1 MTSAHDSSDPSSTG
15 TSSGWRTRPCTFLM
29 GRTSDDCETSKWI
42 WASGRR
48 TIVSEVS
55 GRMRW
60 KWRLGFL
67 LIAALEIPFLL
78 WISTAMAAPP
88 EILLY
93 AGGILALVLMAM
105 LLVRPLL
112 FMLLIVWLGGL
123 MGSAWY
129 FVRFLPPTAALGLG
143 ATLSTIVSAVGAPL
157 GFRTLKFVPRERL
170 WIRH

>member
-1 MTSAHDSSDPSSTG
+1 
-15 TSSGWRTRPCTFLM
+15 
-29 GRTSDDCETSKWI
+29 
-42 WASGRR
+42 
-48 TIVSEVS
+48 
-55 GRMRW
+55 MRW
-60 KWRLGFL
+60 KWRLGL
-67 LIAALEIPFLL
+67 LVIAALEIPFLL

-93 AGGILALVLMAM
+93 AGGILGLVLMAM

-112 FMLLIVWLGGL
+112 FTFLIVWLGGL

-143 ATLSTIVSAVGAPL
+143 ATLSTVVSAVGAPVVSRAF
-157 GFRTLKFVPRERL
+157 GFVLRRRL

>member
-1 MTSAHDSSDPSSTG
+1 
-15 TSSGWRTRPCTFLM
+15 
-29 GRTSDDCETSKWI
+29 
-42 WASGRR
+42 
-48 TIVSEVS
+48 
-55 GRMRW
+55 MRW

-67 LIAALEIPFLL
+67 VIAALEIPLLL

-93 AGGILALVLMAM
+93 AGGLLALVLMAM

-112 FMLLIVWLGGL
+112 FTFLIVWLGGV

-129 FVRFLPPTAALGLG
+129 FIRYLPPTAALGLG
-143 ATLSTIVSAVGAPL
+143 ATVSTVASAVGVPVVTRAF
-157 GFRTLKFVPRERL
+157 GFVLRRRL

>member
-1 MTSAHDSSDPSSTG
+1 MSGRGSSGPSSTRTSFDCG
-15 TSSGWRTRPCTFLM
+15 TSKST
-29 GRTSDDCETSKWI
+29 
-42 WASGRR
+42 WAFGRR
-48 TIVSEVS
+48 TIGSEV
-55 GRMRW
+55 GGEMRW

-88 EILLY
+88 EVLLY
-93 AGGILALVLMAM
+93 AGGILGLVLMAM

-157 GFRTLKFVPRERL
+157 GFRTLKFVVRQRL